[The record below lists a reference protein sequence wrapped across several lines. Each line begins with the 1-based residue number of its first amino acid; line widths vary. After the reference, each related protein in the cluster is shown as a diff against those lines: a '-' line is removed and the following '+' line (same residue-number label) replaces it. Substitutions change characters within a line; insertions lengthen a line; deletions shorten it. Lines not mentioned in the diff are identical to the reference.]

1 MLTYLARKGVDLA
14 SNDQTAVEGETA
26 SATDQLAFA
35 AAITALLKDHSGLG
49 IRLKEVPFDWTS
61 GKHRL
66 TGSFHYINFA
76 DGVPTVHEFV
86 EYLYDCLI
94 PYCLPKSKVRDALQ
108 GIDPVLDY
116 NRIVRLG
123 DDAKSLFIKAKNQLD
138 SGGEPGELILYA
150 LLEWVLKAPRLVS
163 KMYLKTNSNMPV
175 HGTDGIHL
183 GYDESKDLLT
193 IYFGESKIYK
203 SFSSAADAAF
213 TSMAELLTNS
223 GQISR
228 EIEILNNLSD
238 LNSLDPAFQAKI
250 ADYINPYS
258 TSKLTLQKRIVHACL
273 LGFEY
278 AAYNRILVLE
288 PDKVAS
294 TFEEQYKKRIGSAC
308 RVIERHYSKRLPV
321 TTNLHFFLLPFPSL
335 RVFRAAFYEKL
346 GVAA

>member
-1 MLTYLARKGVDLA
+1 MA
-14 SNDQTAVEGETA
+14 SNDPTGIVGKTAPVQG
-26 SATDQLAFA
+26 QLALA
-35 AAITALLKDHSGLG
+35 DAMTKLLKNHAGLS

-61 GKHRL
+61 DMHRL
-66 TGSFHYINFA
+66 TGSFHYITFA
-76 DGVPTVHEFV
+76 DGVPTVQEFV

-94 PYCLPKSKVRDALQ
+94 PYCLPKRKVLDALQ
-108 GIDPVLDY
+108 GIDPILEY
-116 NRIVRLG
+116 HRIVRLG
-123 DDAKSLFIKAKNQLD
+123 DDAKSLFIKARNQLD

-163 KMYLKTNSNMPV
+163 KMYLKTNNNMPV

-183 GYDESKDLLT
+183 GYDEARDLLT
-193 IYFGESKIYK
+193 IYFGESKIYQ

-213 TSMAELLTNS
+213 TSMAELLANS

-238 LNSLDPAFQAKI
+238 LNSLDPAFRAKI

-278 AAYNRILVLE
+278 AAYNRILALE

-294 TFEEQYKKRIGSAC
+294 AFEEKYKKRIGSAC
-308 RVIERHYSKRLPV
+308 RVIERHYGKRLPV
-321 TTNLHFFLLPFPSL
+321 TTNLHLFLLPFPSL
-335 RVFRAAFYEKL
+335 KDFRSAFYEKL

>member
-1 MLTYLARKGVDLA
+1 MA
-14 SNDQTAVEGETA
+14 SNDLTAVVGKNA
-26 SATDQLAFA
+26 PMKDQLALA
-35 AAITALLKDHSGLG
+35 GAMTALLKDHAGLG

-61 GKHRL
+61 GVHRL
-66 TGSFHYINFA
+66 TGSFHYITFA
-76 DGVPTVHEFV
+76 DGVPTVQEFV

-108 GIDPVLDY
+108 GIDPALDY
-116 NRIVRLG
+116 HRIVRLG
-123 DDAKSLFIKAKNQLD
+123 DDAKSLFIKAKNQLE

-163 KMYLKTNSNMPV
+163 KMYLKTNNNMPV

-183 GYDESKDLLT
+183 GYDEAKDLLT
-193 IYFGESKIYK
+193 IYFGESKIYQ

-213 TSMAELLTNS
+213 TSMAELLANS

-238 LNSLDPAFQAKI
+238 LNSLEPAFRAKI

-258 TSKLTLQKRIVHACL
+258 TSKLMLQKRIVHACL

-278 AAYNRILVLE
+278 SAYNRILALE
-288 PDKVAS
+288 PEKVAS
-294 TFEEQYKKRIGSAC
+294 AFEEKYKKRIGSAC
-308 RVIERHYSKRLPV
+308 RVIERHYGKRLPV
-321 TTNLHFFLLPFPSL
+321 TTNLHLFLLPFPSL
-335 RVFRAAFYEKL
+335 KLFRSAFYKKL
-346 GVAA
+346 GVTA

>member
-1 MLTYLARKGVDLA
+1 MG
-14 SNDQTAVEGETA
+14 SNDLTAIVGKTA
-26 SATDQLAFA
+26 SETDQLALTEA
-35 AAITALLKDHSGLG
+35 MAALLKDHSGLG
-49 IRLKEVPFDWTS
+49 IRLKEVPFDWTTDM
-61 GKHRL
+61 HRL
-66 TGSFHYINFA
+66 TGSFHYITFA
-76 DGVPTVHEFV
+76 DGVPTVQEFV

-108 GIDPVLDY
+108 GIDPVQDY
-116 NRIVRLG
+116 HRIVRLG
-123 DDAKSLFIKAKNQLD
+123 DDAKSLFIKAKNQLE

-163 KMYLKTNSNMPV
+163 KMYLKTNNNMPV

-183 GYDESKDLLT
+183 GYDGNKDLLT
-193 IYFGESKIYK
+193 VYFGESNIYQ

-213 TSMAELLTNS
+213 TSMADLLANA

-238 LNSLDPAFQAKI
+238 LNSLDPAFRAKI

-258 TSKLTLQKRIVHACL
+258 KSKLTLQKRIVHACL

-278 AAYNRILVLE
+278 PAYNRILALE

-294 TFEEQYKKRIGSAC
+294 AFEEMYQKRIGSAC
-308 RVIERHYSKRLPV
+308 RVIERHYGKRLPV
-321 TTNLHFFLLPFPSL
+321 TTNLHLFLLPFPSL
-335 RVFRAAFYEKL
+335 NIFRAAFYEKL
-346 GVAA
+346 GVTV

>member
-1 MLTYLARKGVDLA
+1 MAW
-14 SNDQTAVEGETA
+14 NDVTQAEEKTA
-26 SATDQLAFA
+26 SATDQLALA
-35 AAITALLKDHSGLG
+35 GAMAALLKDHAGLG

-61 GKHRL
+61 GMHRL
-66 TGSFHYINFA
+66 TGSFHYITFA
-76 DGVPTVHEFV
+76 DGVPTVQEFV

-94 PYCLPKSKVRDALQ
+94 PYCLPKSKIRDALQ
-108 GIDPVLDY
+108 GIDPVHDY
-116 NRIVRLG
+116 HRIVRLG
-123 DDAKSLFIKAKNQLD
+123 DDAKSLFIKAKNQLE

-163 KMYLKTNSNMPV
+163 KMYLKTNNNMPV

-183 GYDESKDLLT
+183 GYDEAKDLLT
-193 IYFGESKIYK
+193 IYFGESKIYQ

-213 TSMAELLTNS
+213 TSMAELLANA

-238 LNSLDPAFQAKI
+238 LNSLDPAFRARI

-258 TSKLTLQKRIVHACL
+258 TSKLTLQRRIVHACL

-278 AAYNRILVLE
+278 AAYNRILALE

-294 TFEEQYKKRIGSAC
+294 AFEEKYKKRIGSAC
-308 RVIERHYSKRLPV
+308 RVIERHYGKRLPI
-321 TTNLHFFLLPFPSL
+321 TTNLHLFLLPFPSL
-335 RVFRAAFYEKL
+335 KDFRAAFYGKL

>member
-1 MLTYLARKGVDLA
+1 MLEERVLT
-14 SNDQTAVEGETA
+14 SNDLTAIVEKTA
-26 SATDQLAFA
+26 SVNGQLALA
-35 AAITALLKDHSGLG
+35 GAMTSLLKDHAGLG

-61 GKHRL
+61 GMHRL
-66 TGSFHYINFA
+66 TGSFHYITFA
-76 DGVPTVHEFV
+76 DGVPTVQEFV

-94 PYCLPKSKVRDALQ
+94 PYCLPKSKIRDALQ
-108 GIDPVLDY
+108 GINPALDY
-116 NRIVRLG
+116 HRIVRLG
-123 DDAKSLFIKAKNQLD
+123 DDAKSLFIKAKNQLE

-163 KMYLKTNSNMPV
+163 KMYLKTNNNMPV

-183 GYDESKDLLT
+183 GYDEAKDLLT
-193 IYFGESKIYK
+193 IYFGESKIYQ

-213 TSMAELLTNS
+213 TSMAELLANS

-238 LNSLDPAFQAKI
+238 LNSLDPAFRAKI

-278 AAYNRILVLE
+278 AAYNRILALE
-288 PDKVAS
+288 PGKVAS
-294 TFEEQYKKRIGSAC
+294 AFEEKYKKRIGSAC
-308 RVIERHYSKRLPV
+308 RVIERHYGKRLPV
-321 TTNLHFFLLPFPSL
+321 TTNLHLFLLPFPSL
-335 RVFRAAFYEKL
+335 KLFRSAFYEKL

>member
-1 MLTYLARKGVDLA
+1 MDKSSLAEAMV
-14 SNDQTAVEGETA
+14 
-26 SATDQLAFA
+26 
-35 AAITALLKDHSGLG
+35 ALLKDHSGLG
-49 IRLKEVPFDWTS
+49 IRLKQVPFDSSS
-61 GKHRL
+61 GMHRL
-66 TGSFHYINFA
+66 TGSFHYITFA
-76 DGVPTVHEFV
+76 DGVPTVQEFV

-94 PYCLPKSKVRDALQ
+94 PYCLPKRKIRDALQ
-108 GIDPVLDY
+108 GVDPTVDY
-116 NRIVRLG
+116 ARIVRLH
-123 DDAKSLFIKAKNQLD
+123 DDAKSLFIKAKNQLE

-183 GYDESKDLLT
+183 GYDEAKDLLT
-193 IYFGESKIYK
+193 IYFGESKIYQ

-213 TSMAELLTNS
+213 TSMAELLANA

-238 LNSLDPAFQAKI
+238 LSSLPPAFQAKI
-250 ADYINPYS
+250 AEYINPYS

-278 AAYNRILVLE
+278 RAYNRILVLE
-288 PDKVAS
+288 PDKVVSA
-294 TFEEQYKKRIGSAC
+294 FEEKYKKRIGSAC
-308 RVIERHYSKRLPV
+308 RVIERHYGQRLPV
-321 TTNLHFFLLPFPSL
+321 TTNLHLFLLPFPKLSM
-335 RVFRAAFYEKL
+335 FRTAFYSKL

>member
-1 MLTYLARKGVDLA
+1 MHEERGLA
-14 SNDQTAVEGETA
+14 SNDLTPEGKTE
-26 SATDQLAFA
+26 SPKDQLALA
-35 AAITALLKDHSGLG
+35 GAMTALLKDHTGLS

-61 GKHRL
+61 GMHRL
-66 TGSFHYINFA
+66 TGSFQYITFA
-76 DGVPTVHEFV
+76 DGVPTVQEFV

-108 GIDPVLDY
+108 GFDPVRDY
-116 NRIVRLG
+116 HRIVRLG
-123 DDAKSLFIKAKNQLD
+123 DDAKSLFIKAKNQLE

-163 KMYLKTNSNMPV
+163 KMYLKTNNNMPV

-183 GYDESKDLLT
+183 GYDEANDLLT
-193 IYFGESKIYK
+193 IYFGESKIYQ

-213 TSMAELLTNS
+213 SSMGELLANA

-238 LNSLDPAFQAKI
+238 VNSLDPAFRAKI

-258 TSKLTLQKRIVHACL
+258 TSSLTLQKRIVHACL

-278 AAYNRILVLE
+278 AAYNRILALE
-288 PDKVAS
+288 PNKVAS
-294 TFEEQYKKRIGSAC
+294 AFEERYKKRIASAC
-308 RVIERHYSKRLPV
+308 RVIERHYGKRLPV

-335 RVFRAAFYEKL
+335 KVFRAAFYEKL
-346 GVAA
+346 GVTV

>member
-1 MLTYLARKGVDLA
+1 LA
-14 SNDQTAVEGETA
+14 SSKVTGADEK
-26 SATDQLAFA
+26 DA
-35 AAITALLKDHSGLG
+35 AATKPSALAEAMTALLKDHAGLG
-49 IRLKEVPFDWTS
+49 IRLEEVPFDWTS
-61 GKHRL
+61 GMHRL
-66 TGSFHYINFA
+66 TGSFHYITFA
-76 DGVPTVHEFV
+76 DGVPTVQDFV

-108 GIDPVLDY
+108 GIDPALDY
-116 NRIVRLG
+116 HRIIRLG
-123 DDAKSLFIKAKNQLD
+123 DDAKSLFIKAKNQLE

-163 KMYLKTNSNMPV
+163 KMYLKTNNNMPV

-183 GYDESKDLLT
+183 GYDEAKDLLT
-193 IYFGESKIYK
+193 IYFGESKIYQ

-213 TSMAELLTNS
+213 ASMAELLANS

-238 LNSLDPAFQAKI
+238 LNSLDPAFRAKI

-278 AAYNRILVLE
+278 AAYNRILTLE
-288 PDKVAS
+288 PDKVAPA
-294 TFEEQYKKRIGSAC
+294 FEEKYKKRIGSAC
-308 RVIERHYSKRLPV
+308 RVIERHYGKRLPV
-321 TTNLHFFLLPFPSL
+321 TTNLHLFLLPFPSL
-335 RVFRAAFYEKL
+335 KVFRAAFYEKL
-346 GVAA
+346 GVGA